1 MSSTPPA
8 AGASQASCCS
18 RWSRMPSS
26 MAGATRASTSISTS
40 APRATRCTSRSRTP
54 ARLKMVWARA
64 GAGRVSAWRTSS
76 AGSICTIPVATRSP
90 WATAK
95 TGWWPRSRWRANRA
109 PGPDRRRRASGPP
122 GHASAAGGAPRCR
135 NRRRSGRRGAGPA
148 GDRAYPA
155 AGDLPRHRS
164 GRRRWLRLAGG
175 VGQAAGR
182 GVRHGLCRA
191 CGRGLRRERG
201 RLPAEARRSGAAGR
215 IADARRAPARPWRGA
230 GSHRPRRD
238 CAAHAQAHAARPDRR
253 DRGGARRRRFHACLR
268 RRPAGADDLAHPGP
282 FRDPAAVAAVPAAR
296 PLADRQ
302 SRPPAPGRDAVAR
315 DGAHPAAGHGRGVDP
330 GPRRFGSPARRVGW
344 RRLKARRN
352 TALRDRKFDSSR
364 PGCNDPRNKRRKSGM
379 AVDWAS
385 STVEAGGTKLHV
397 KRAGQ
402 GRPLLVLHHETGT
415 LGDLPFYDA
424 LAANHAVIVP
434 HHPGYSRS
442 ERPDWM
448 RSVRDIAVIYRGLLS
463 ELKVAKPALV
473 GLGFGGWIAAEMAT
487 MAPADLSHLVLVGA
501 MGIKPPVGD
510 ILDLAVTGY
519 IDYARAAFHDQK
531 AFDRVYSA
539 EPSVDQLEM
548 WDICREM
555 SFRIAWKPY
564 MYSQTLPHL
573 LKTMRAPALIVWGDD
588 DKVVPISAGKR
599 YLESLPDAHLEIV
612 RSCGHAVDMEQPEA
626 LAKLVINFIGR
637 E

>member
-1 MSSTPPA
+1 
-8 AGASQASCCS
+8 
-18 RWSRMPSS
+18 
-26 MAGATRASTSISTS
+26 
-40 APRATRCTSRSRTP
+40 
-54 ARLKMVWARA
+54 
-64 GAGRVSAWRTSS
+64 
-76 AGSICTIPVATRSP
+76 
-90 WATAK
+90 
-95 TGWWPRSRWRANRA
+95 
-109 PGPDRRRRASGPP
+109 
-122 GHASAAGGAPRCR
+122 
-135 NRRRSGRRGAGPA
+135 
-148 GDRAYPA
+148 
-155 AGDLPRHRS
+155 
-164 GRRRWLRLAGG
+164 
-175 VGQAAGR
+175 
-182 GVRHGLCRA
+182 
-191 CGRGLRRERG
+191 
-201 RLPAEARRSGAAGR
+201 
-215 IADARRAPARPWRGA
+215 
-230 GSHRPRRD
+230 
-238 CAAHAQAHAARPDRR
+238 
-253 DRGGARRRRFHACLR
+253 
-268 RRPAGADDLAHPGP
+268 
-282 FRDPAAVAAVPAAR
+282 
-296 PLADRQ
+296 
-302 SRPPAPGRDAVAR
+302 
-315 DGAHPAAGHGRGVDP
+315 
-330 GPRRFGSPARRVGW
+330 
-344 RRLKARRN
+344 
-352 TALRDRKFDSSR
+352 
-364 PGCNDPRNKRRKSGM
+364 M

-397 KRAGQ
+397 KRGGR
-402 GRPLLVLHHETGT
+402 GRPVLVLHHETGT
-415 LGDLPFYDA
+415 LDDLPFYDA
-424 LAANHAVIVP
+424 LAANHEVIVP

-448 RSVRDIAVIYRGLLS
+448 RSVRDIAVVYRSLLS

-501 MGIKPPVGD
+501 MGIKPPQGD

-531 AFDRVYSA
+531 AFDRVYGA

-573 LKTMRAPALIVWGDD
+573 LKTMGAPALIVWGDE